1 VLICTRTPTVLSAQ
15 RVSRLE
21 QTGPCAILQTSA
33 PGKSRTVGS
42 PVYKVSRFE
51 ICDAHR
57 DGVC

>member
-1 VLICTRTPTVLSAQ
+1 MV
-15 RVSRLE
+15 
-21 QTGPCAILQTSA
+21 QTGPCAILQTFA